1 MAIAGGDGSIIL
13 TTKVD
18 QTGLNKGMS
27 TMKNKV
33 KSLTGVFST
42 LGGVLATAFSVT
54 AIVNFSKQAG
64 EFATQTE
71 ASVQRLI
78 DIYGSASKSVGDF
91 IDKNARGL
99 GMSRA
104 AAAEFS
110 AVYGNLFSVWADQA
124 TNAELTNRYLN
135 TTAVVASK
143 TGRTMQDVQER
154 IRSGLLGNTEA
165 VEDLG
170 IFVNVKTIEMTEAFK
185 RVADGRSWA
194 QLNAYE
200 QSQVRT
206 LAILEQATNKY
217 GSTVANTTA
226 LTRSQYQAAFEDF
239 KNTWGQVVNKIL
251 IPVLKV
257 ATAILNVFTRGLQII
272 AGLAGGTTETMEN
285 YKEQEVS
292 IGGAVDNQ
300 EALTDAV
307 KETAKAQEKSLAGF
321 DKINKLTE
329 ESASS
334 GGGSGGG
341 VSVGG
346 GGGSTTLPDMDYDNS
361 FVDQID
367 RDLALI
373 MGGVGLAMV
382 AIGLILLFHGNIAWG
397 IGFII
402 AGAATVAVTMAAV
415 KDTDIANDV
424 ISILSQIMGI
434 VGGALVAIG
443 IILIMLG
450 STAIGVGLIVAGA
463 VALIGSVAA
472 LVAFDVATVANV
484 LKLITGIAGGA
495 MLALGVMLCIFAGP
509 SPVSI
514 GLIIAGAVS
523 LAASVALNFE
533 AVKNKVKSVFNS
545 IMSWLKSYGL
555 LVLGVLL
562 CFTGIGVGLG
572 VVLIKKGV
580 SNFTESQ
587 ERKWEAMKER
597 LSKTFSSIMSWLK
610 SYGLLILGVVLCF
623 TGIGVG
629 LGIPLIKKG
638 AKNLAETQP
647 RKWEAM
653 KEKFSSVFGDIM
665 KWIKTYGLLILGIVL
680 CFTGIGVGLGISLI
694 KKSAKNLAEAQ
705 PRKWGAMKEKVSE
718 VFNSILKWLK
728 TYGLLILGVV
738 LCFTGV
744 GVGLGM
750 GLIYKGVK
758 NLAESKSSNW
768 DAMYENIKVAW
779 KKIKTYW
786 DENIARYFTASWW
799 SGLATN
805 IANGFIGGIEGMING
820 CINGFEKMINWII
833 GALNEISFDVPDWV
847 PSIGGKTFGFNL
859 ATVDLKNVYIPRLA
873 KGAVIPPNREFLAVL
888 GDQKSG
894 TNIETPL
901 KTMIEAFN
909 VALDRRD
916 NFGNGEQTI
925 IVNLDGEVLF
935 KNTIKKN
942 KNYILATGVNP
953 LGL

>member
-1 MAIAGGDGSIIL
+1 MAISGGDGSIIL

-33 KSLTGVFST
+33 KSLTGAFST
-42 LGGVLATAFSVT
+42 LGGVIATAFSIT
-54 AIVNFSKQAG
+54 AILNFSKQAG

-71 ASVQRLI
+71 ASIQRLI
-78 DIYGSASKSVGDF
+78 DIYGSASKSVGNF
-91 IDKNARGL
+91 IDQNARAL

-110 AVYGNLFSVWADQA
+110 AVYGNLFSVWADQE
-124 TNAELTNRYLN
+124 TNAELTNQYLN

-143 TGRTMQDVQER
+143 TGRTMSDVQER

-170 IFVNVKTIEMTEAFK
+170 IFVNIKTIEMTEAFK

-200 QSQVRT
+200 QAQVRT

-257 ATAILNVFTRGLQII
+257 ATAILNVLTRGMQII
-272 AGLAGGTTETMEN
+272 AGIAGGTVETTDN
-285 YKEQEVS
+285 FKEQEVA

-300 EALTDAV
+300 NALTDAV

-329 ESASS
+329 ENADSA
-334 GGGSGGG
+334 GGSGGG
-341 VSVGG
+341 ASVGG
-346 GGGSTTLPDMDYDNS
+346 GAGAITLPDMNYDNS

-367 RDLALI
+367 KDLALI
-373 MGGVGLAMV
+373 MGTVGLALV

-402 AGAATVAVTMAAV
+402 GGATTVAVTMAAV

-424 ISILSQIMGI
+424 IGILSQIMGV
-434 VGGALVAIG
+434 VGGAMVAIG

-450 STAIGVGLIVAGA
+450 STATGVGFIVAGA
-463 VALIGSVAA
+463 AALIGSVAA
-472 LVAFDVATVANV
+472 LVAFDVATVENV
-484 LKLITGIAGGA
+484 LKTVTGIASGA
-495 MLALGVMLCIFAGP
+495 LLALGIMLCVFNGP
-509 SPVSI
+509 TPVSI
-514 GLIIAGAVS
+514 GLIAAGAVG
-523 LAASVALNFE
+523 LAASVALNFD
-533 AVKNKVKSVFNS
+533 AVKNLIQGSFGGIMAVISGALLVIGIILCCSGVALPLGIGLIAAGAVGLVTTVALNWNTIKEKASSVFNS
-545 IMSWLKSYGL
+545 ILEWL
-555 LVLGVLL
+555 
-562 CFTGIGVGLG
+562 
-572 VVLIKKGV
+572 
-580 SNFTESQ
+580 
-587 ERKWEAMKER
+587 
-597 LSKTFSSIMSWLK
+597 
-610 SYGLLILGVVLCF
+610 
-623 TGIGVG
+623 
-629 LGIPLIKKG
+629 
-638 AKNLAETQP
+638 
-647 RKWEAM
+647 
-653 KEKFSSVFGDIM
+653 
-665 KWIKTYGLLILGIVL
+665 KTYGLLVLGIVL
-680 CFTGIGVGLGISLI
+680 CFTGVGVGLGIALI
-694 KKSAKNLAEAQ
+694 NKGAKNLAEAQ
-705 PRKWGAMKEKVSE
+705 PRKWETIKERVSKT
-718 VFNSILKWLK
+718 FDSIMKWLK
-728 TYGLLILGVV
+728 TYGLLVLGIV
-738 LCFTGV
+738 LCFSGV

-750 GLIYKGVK
+750 ALIYKGAK
-758 NLAESKSSNW
+758 NLAESKDRNW
-768 DAMYENIKVAW
+768 NVLYDKVKEVW
-779 KKIKTYW
+779 GKIKNYW
-786 DENIARYFTASWW
+786 NKNIAKYFTKSWW
-799 SGLATN
+799 LSLAKN

-820 CINGFEKMINWII
+820 CINGFEKMINWVIT
-833 GALNEISFDVPDWV
+833 ALNKIHFDVPDWV
-847 PSIGGKTFGFNL
+847 PSIGGKRFGFNL
-859 ATVDLKNVYIPRLA
+859 KSVDLKNVAIPRLA
-873 KGAVIPPNREFLAVL
+873 QGAVIPPNREFLAVL

-916 NFGNGEQTI
+916 NIGGGEQTI
-925 IVNLDGEVLF
+925 VVTLDGEVLF
-935 KNTIKKN
+935 RNVVKKN
-942 KNYILATGVNP
+942 KNYTIATGVNL
-953 LGL
+953 LGV

>member
-42 LGGVLATAFSVT
+42 LGGVIATAFSIT

-91 IDKNARGL
+91 IDQNARAL

-110 AVYGNLFSVWADQA
+110 AVYGNLFSVWADQE
-124 TNAELTNRYLN
+124 TNAELTNQYLN

-170 IFVNVKTIEMTEAFK
+170 IFVNIKTIEMTEAFK

-239 KNTWGQVVNKIL
+239 KNTWGQVINKIL

-257 ATAILNVFTRGLQII
+257 ATAVLNVLTRGMQII
-272 AGLAGGTTETMEN
+272 AGLAGGTVETTDN
-285 YKEQEVS
+285 FKEQEVS

-300 EALTDAV
+300 NALTDAV

-329 ESASS
+329 ENASS
-334 GGGSGGG
+334 AGGSGGG
-341 VSVGG
+341 ASVGG
-346 GGGSTTLPDMDYDNS
+346 GAGSISLPDMTYDNS

-367 RDLALI
+367 KDLALI
-373 MGGVGLAMV
+373 MGTVGLALV

-397 IGFII
+397 IGFVIG
-402 AGAATVAVTMAAV
+402 GATTVAVTMAAV
-415 KDTDIANDV
+415 KDTNIANDV
-424 ISILSQIMGI
+424 IGILSQIMGV

-450 STAIGVGLIVAGA
+450 STATGVGLIVAGA
-463 VALIGSVAA
+463 ASLIGSVGA
-472 LVAFDVATVANV
+472 LVAFDVATVENV
-484 LKLITGIAGGA
+484 LKTITGIAGGA
-495 MLALGVMLCIFAGP
+495 MLALGVMLCIFSGP
-509 SPVSI
+509 TPVSI
-514 GLIIAGAVS
+514 GLIAAGAVS
-523 LAASVALNFE
+523 LVASVALNFE
-533 AVKNKVKSVFNS
+533 AVKEKVKSVFNS
-545 IMSWLKSYGL
+545 IM
-555 LVLGVLL
+555 
-562 CFTGIGVGLG
+562 
-572 VVLIKKGV
+572 
-580 SNFTESQ
+580 E
-587 ERKWEAMKER
+587 
-597 LSKTFSSIMSWLK
+597 
-610 SYGLLILGVVLCF
+610 
-623 TGIGVG
+623 
-629 LGIPLIKKG
+629 
-638 AKNLAETQP
+638 
-647 RKWEAM
+647 
-653 KEKFSSVFGDIM
+653 
-665 KWIKTYGLLILGIVL
+665 WIKTYGLLVLGIVL
-680 CFTGIGVGLGISLI
+680 CFTGVGVGLGVALMS
-694 KKSAKNLAEAQ
+694 KGAKNLAEAQ
-705 PRKWGAMKEKVSE
+705 PRKWETIKERVSKT
-718 VFNSILKWLK
+718 FDSIMKWLK
-728 TYGLLILGVV
+728 TYGLLVLGIV
-738 LCFTGV
+738 LCFSGV

-750 GLIYKGVK
+750 ALIYKGAK
-758 NLAESKSSNW
+758 NLAESKDRNW
-768 DAMYENIKVAW
+768 NVLYDKVKEVW
-779 KKIKTYW
+779 GKIKNYW
-786 DENIARYFTASWW
+786 DKYIAKYFTKSWW
-799 SGLATN
+799 NSLAKN
-805 IANGFIGGIEGMING
+805 VANGFIGGIEGMING
-820 CINGFEKMINWII
+820 CINGFEKMINWIVK
-833 GALNEISFDVPDWV
+833 ALNKIHFDVPDWV
-847 PSIGGKTFGFNL
+847 PSIGGKRFGFNL
-859 ATVDLKNVYIPRLA
+859 KTVDLKNVSIPRLA
-873 KGAVIPPNREFLAVL
+873 QGAVIPPNREFLAVL
-888 GDQKSG
+888 GDQKQG

-909 VALDRRD
+909 IALNQRAEVGGD
-916 NFGNGEQTI
+916 NQP
-925 IVNLDGEVLF
+925 IVILLDGEVVYQ
-935 KNTIKKN
+935 TVVKKN
-942 KNYILATGVNP
+942 KKYTMATGVNP
-953 LGL
+953 LGV

>member
-13 TTKVD
+13 TTKVEMSGIKK
-18 QTGLNKGMS
+18 GLAFMKSGTAKAFAAIGVAAVATSVAITKMATDAYADYEQLVGGVETLFKGSAKKVIDYANDAFYTAGVSANEYMKQVTSFSAALIRSTAGDTDKAADVANMALQDISDNVNKMGSSMES
-27 TMKNKV
+27 VTLAYQGFAKQQYMLLDNLKLGYGGTKTEMERLL
-33 KSLTGVFST
+33 KDAQALTGVKYDINNLADVYSAVHTIQEELQITGTTSREAEKTITGSANMMKAAWQNVLTAISGGGNLDRAIENLVYSVGKYFENIVPVIERSLYGIGRLIERIAPLLVQT
-42 LGGVLATAFSVT
+42 VASALIQAIPSLIVAVYRMIIGLAQGIYQGIIALFLGATAKISGVT
-54 AIVNFSKQAG
+54 DNFEK
-64 EFATQTE
+64 
-71 ASVQRLI
+71 
-78 DIYGSASKSVGDF
+78 
-91 IDKNARGL
+91 
-99 GMSRA
+99 
-104 AAAEFS
+104 
-110 AVYGNLFSVWADQA
+110 
-124 TNAELTNRYLN
+124 
-135 TTAVVASK
+135 
-143 TGRTMQDVQER
+143 
-154 IRSGLLGNTEA
+154 
-165 VEDLG
+165 
-170 IFVNVKTIEMTEAFK
+170 
-185 RVADGRSWA
+185 
-194 QLNAYE
+194 
-200 QSQVRT
+200 
-206 LAILEQATNKY
+206 
-217 GSTVANTTA
+217 
-226 LTRSQYQAAFEDF
+226 
-239 KNTWGQVVNKIL
+239 
-251 IPVLKV
+251 
-257 ATAILNVFTRGLQII
+257 
-272 AGLAGGTTETMEN
+272 
-285 YKEQEVS
+285 QEVS

-329 ESASS
+329 ESAS
-334 GGGSGGG
+334 SGGG

-472 LVAFDVATVANV
+472 LVAFDVATVENV

-495 MLALGVMLCIFAGP
+495 MLALGIMLCIFAGP

-523 LAASVALNFE
+523 LAASVALNFD
-533 AVKNKVKSVFNS
+533 AVKNKVKSVFDS

-572 VVLIKKGV
+572 IVLIKKGV

-597 LSKTFSSIMSWLK
+597 LSKTFGSIMTWLK
-610 SYGLLILGVVLCF
+610 TYGLLILGVVLCF

-638 AKNLAETQP
+638 AKNLAESQP

-653 KEKFSSVFGDIM
+653 KERLSNTFDDII
-665 KWIKTYGLLILGIVL
+665 KWI
-680 CFTGIGVGLGISLI
+680 
-694 KKSAKNLAEAQ
+694 
-705 PRKWGAMKEKVSE
+705 
-718 VFNSILKWLK
+718 K

-738 LCFTGV
+738 LCFSGV

-750 GLIYKGVK
+750 ALIYKGAK
-758 NLAESKSSNW
+758 NLAESKDRNW
-768 DAMYENIKVAW
+768 NVLYDKVKEVW
-779 KKIKTYW
+779 DKIKAYW
-786 DENIARYFTASWW
+786 NNNISKYFTKSWW
-799 SGLATN
+799 SGLAIN

-847 PSIGGKTFGFNL
+847 PSIGGKKFGFNL

-916 NFGNGEQTI
+916 NLVNGEQTI
-925 IVNLDGEVLF
+925 IVTLDGEVLF